1 MKEMKYFSNRPHI
14 LIFLLIII
22 VILLGLTFR
31 NSIIDINVHDTYYVI
46 DFLTIA
52 ILIAMVLGII
62 GFLVWILKKKLK

>member
-62 GFLVWILKKKLK
+62 GFLGWILKKKLK